1 VTLRWLLDTNVVLEL
16 VSPACDPAVH
26 AWFVGEKEGSFA
38 LSVMTLAEIEQGI
51 AGLPQGDARRPRYEA
66 QRAAIEARFGSHI
79 VPVDSKVAL
88 RFGQL
93 SGLLRRSGRKP
104 PVIDTLLAATA
115 IEHGL
120 VLVTRN
126 TRDVA
131 ATGAGLFDPWQ
142 QPAAGPAS

>member
-1 VTLRWLLDTNVVLEL
+1 VIRWLLDTNVVIEMLKPDRDPRVRAWVAGEAEASL
-16 VSPACDPAVH
+16 AVSVLTIAEFAQGAGKLPDDDP
-26 AWFVGEKEGSFA
+26 
-38 LSVMTLAEIEQGI
+38 
-51 AGLPQGDARRPRYEA
+51 DRPRVEA
-66 QRAAIEARFGSHI
+66 ELAIIESNFAGRIIPVDHRVAVRFG
-79 VPVDSKVAL
+79 
-88 RFGQL
+88 FL